1 MSALTEPFNMTE
13 KLRREYVHGA
23 VESVKYLENF
33 SNNEIYQNHIYHIV
47 FFVKAY
53 IDGSKHRKV

>member
-1 MSALTEPFNMTE
+1 MSTLIKPFNMIE
-13 KLRREYVHGA
+13 ILRQEYVHGA

-47 FFVKAY
+47 SWLKLT
-53 IDGSKHRKV
+53 

>member
-1 MSALTEPFNMTE
+1 MIGVKHMSTLIKPFNMIE
-13 KLRREYVHGA
+13 ILRQEYVHGA

-47 FFVKAY
+47 SWLKLT
-53 IDGSKHRKV
+53 